1 MQLSW
6 TFDNAR
12 SLVIDDNLENVK
24 VVRRLLEGTG
34 CCAVE
39 GVTDP
44 TKAVEAYRRYRPDV
58 ILLDLHM
65 PVLDGYEVLALLKSA
80 GAVRE
85 FVPVLVCT
93 ADESTE
99 ARQKALDLGAS
110 DFITKP
116 FDATELVLRI
126 RNFLHM
132 RHIQVALREQ
142 NVDLEAMI
150 VQRTFELH
158 DARSE
163 AIHTL
168 ARAAEYRDDITGDH
182 TQRVGHMSSAISV
195 SLGLDAASQNVI
207 RMAAPLHD
215 VGKIGVTDKILL
227 KPGKLTHAEFEAMKK
242 HTVIGAQIIGDA
254 RSPVLEMARDIAL
267 SHHERWDGSGYPAGL
282 PGLDIPLAARIVA
295 VADVYDALTHER
307 PYKEAWPVAQA
318 VAEIRYQSG
327 KQFDPDIVDAFLS
340 IDLDDYEKDAIE

>member
-6 TFDNAR
+6 AFENAK
-12 SLVIDDNLENVK
+12 SLVIDDNKENIN

-34 CCAVE
+34 CCSVE
-39 GVTDP
+39 GVSDP
-44 TKAVEAYRRYRPDV
+44 MKSVEAYRRYRPDV
-58 ILLDLHM
+58 VLLDLHM
-65 PVLDGYEVLALLKSA
+65 PILDGYEVLGLLKSA
-80 GAVRE
+80 GALRDC
-85 FVPVLVCT
+85 VPILVCT
-93 ADESTE
+93 ADESAQ
-99 ARQKALDLGAS
+99 ARQRALDLGAS

-132 RHIQVALREQ
+132 RQIQVALREQ

-182 TQRVGHMSSAISV
+182 TQRVGHMSAEIAV
-195 SLGLDAASQNVI
+195 SLGMDAATQNVI
-207 RMAAPLHD
+207 KMAAPLHD
-215 VGKIGVTDKILL
+215 VGKIGVSDKILL
-227 KPGKLTHAEFEAMKK
+227 KPGKLTNSEFQAMKK
-242 HTVIGAQIIGDA
+242 HTTIGAQIIGDA

-282 PGLDIPLAARIVA
+282 PGKDIPLPARIVA
-295 VADVYDALTHER
+295 VADVFDALTHER

-340 IDLDDYEKDAIE
+340 MDVDSTIAASAE